1 VFSDVGHTVDA
12 IGMAVG
18 PAGRHFAGMNT
29 RLVLE
34 HVEKRLGAG
43 AVPRVR
49 VRAGDPRELAL
60 LRDDSS
66 WSSHDQFLAVLR
78 AAATELGGLDE
89 LATIYR
95 DAELVAERGS
105 TVELVALVHALG
117 SPMQLA
123 KTMDSSN
130 HYASMEMQ
138 NEDSGE
144 ASFLSSYRVRAGFD
158 VSTELCAF
166 MQGLVPLG
174 VRIFGFSDITVTKV
188 SCQCEGD
195 EWCTIE
201 VAWDDTRDLEF
212 LLEEARLL
220 RTVAERRLETFQE
233 TTADI
238 VSADDLDVVLD
249 RIVNAASRA
258 ITSTAHVLEVAGP
271 GGRPR
276 YYTRGATV
284 EQAREI
290 AARVDDGDP
299 NYLATEVS
307 SATHRYGRLIVV
319 DFGGGAQFERPSLES
334 YARLASSVLESA
346 MALEESRREARTSSA
361 LLELASSLAELATG
375 PEVAAKIVAAMPAV
389 LDCDGSAVLLRV
401 DGGLQVAA
409 HHGFDEGLAEAFAL
423 PAVDA
428 VVDLLREI
436 KVRTATDMAADSRA
450 SMEAQGYVATATAPI
465 VLDGVVSGVLIAGV
479 RHTPERLSEDHNLRG
494 RFTGLA
500 AQASIALRN
509 AWLVDQIRHQ
519 SLHDPL
525 TELPN
530 RALIMDRAEQMISR
544 ATRHGHPCA
553 ALFVDLDGFKDI
565 NDTLGHEAGDR
576 VLQTVA
582 ERLRATVR
590 DSDTVGRLGGDE
602 FVVLVDG
609 ESLDAGVE
617 IVAERLLE
625 VLCAPFEG
633 ELGDLAVNVR
643 ASIGI
648 AMGSDHS
655 ASDLLREADTA
666 LYRAKSAGK
675 CCYRIFAREWDDGA
689 LQPVSLTGSLVAA
702 LVNDE
707 FVLEYQPIFGLG
719 EVRPT
724 GVEALVRWNHPE
736 RGILP
741 PVDFVPQLEETG
753 LIIEV
758 GRWVLQEACRQAA
771 RWHDGGLLVDVSVN
785 ASIRQL
791 ERHAF
796 VDEVRD
802 ALVEVDLDP
811 CRLIIEITETVIMSD
826 PETTASVLQGLKAL
840 GVRIAIDDFGTG
852 YSALAYLRQFPVDGL
867 KIDRSFVAG
876 VTESHA
882 SAELVRTLIGL
893 GQALGL
899 ETYAEG
905 IERPEQLAC
914 LQAMGCQS
922 GQGYYLARPLSGDAA
937 AMFLAERCGVAPAG
951 QTLRR

>member
-1 VFSDVGHTVDA
+1 
-12 IGMAVG
+12 MAVG
-18 PAGRHFAGMNT
+18 ANGRHFAGTNS

-34 HVEKRLGAG
+34 HVERRLGPD
-43 AVPRVR
+43 AVRTMLD
-49 VRAGDPRELAL
+49 RAGEVGSVEL

-66 WSSHDQFLAVLR
+66 WSSHGEFLALIR
-78 AAATELGGLDE
+78 AASELLGAADDLT
-89 LATIYR
+89 TIYR
-95 DAELVAERGS
+95 DAELVAVSGS
-105 TVELVALVHALG
+105 TAELVALVHTLG
-117 SPMQLA
+117 SPTQLA
-123 KTMDSSN
+123 RTMGSSN
-130 HYASMEMQ
+130 HYGSVEM
-138 NEDSGE
+138 NNRELGE
-144 ASFLSSYRVRAGFD
+144 ASFLASFRVRDGFE
-158 VSTELCAF
+158 VSSDLCAF
-166 MQGLVPLG
+166 MQGIVPLG
-174 VRIFGFSDITVTKV
+174 VRIFGFNDLAVTKV
-188 SCQCEGD
+188 GCQCQGD

-201 VAWDDTRDLEF
+201 VAWNDTRDAEF

-220 RTVAERRLETFQE
+220 RTVAQRRLETFQE

-258 ITSTAHVLEVAGP
+258 VTSTAHVLEVAGP
-271 GGRPR
+271 GGKPR

-299 NYLATEVS
+299 SYVATDVA
-307 SATHRYGRLIVV
+307 SASHRYGRLIVV

-346 MALEESRREARTSSA
+346 MALEESRREAKTSSA

-389 LDCDGSAVLLRV
+389 LDSDACAVLLRV
-401 DGGLQVAA
+401 DDTLQVAA
-409 HHGFDEGLAEAFAL
+409 QDGFDGIEVSAFSR
-423 PAVDA
+423 PADEVEH
-428 VVDLLREI
+428 LLREI
-436 KVRTATDMAADSRA
+436 KVRMAHELTGESRR
-450 SMEAQGYVATATAPI
+450 SMQAQGFVASATAPI
-465 VLDGVVSGVLIAGV
+465 IIDGAVSGVLVTAV
-479 RHTPERLSEDHNLRG
+479 RHSPERLTEDHNLRS

-530 RALIMDRAEQMISR
+530 RALILDRAEQMIARASR
-544 ATRHGHPCA
+544 QRHPCA
-553 ALFVDLDGFKDI
+553 ALFIDLDGFKEI
-565 NDTLGHEAGDR
+565 NDTRGHEAGDR
-576 VLQTVA
+576 VLRTVA
-582 ERLRATVR
+582 ERLRAAVR

-609 ESLDAGVE
+609 DSLDAGVE
-617 IVAERLLE
+617 VVAERLLD
-625 VLCAPFEG
+625 VLCEPCRDGLGAAP
-633 ELGDLAVNVR
+633 VNVR

-648 AMGSDHS
+648 AMGEDQS
-655 ASDLLREADTA
+655 AAELLREADVA

-675 CCYRIFAREWDDGA
+675 SCYRVFGPEMDGEEP
-689 LQPVSLTGSLVAA
+689 QGVSLTGSLVAA
-702 LVNDE
+702 MANDE
-707 FVLEYQPIFGLG
+707 FVLEYQPIFGLADG
-719 EVRPT
+719 RPT
-724 GVEALVRWNHPE
+724 GVEALVRWDHPQL
-736 RGILP
+736 GVLLP
-741 PVDFVPQLEETG
+741 VAFVPQLEDTG

-758 GRWVLQEACRQAA
+758 GRWVLREACRQAA
-771 RWHDGGLLVDVSVN
+771 EWHAKGLVVDVSVN

-791 ERHAF
+791 ERLAF

-802 ALVEVDLDP
+802 VLLEVDLDP
-811 CRLIIEITETVIMSD
+811 SRLIIEITETAIMSD
-826 PETTASVLQGLKAL
+826 IETTGSVLLRLKAL

-852 YSALAYLRQFPVDGL
+852 YSSLSYLRQFPVDGL

-876 VTESHA
+876 VTESRA

-899 ETYAEG
+899 DTYAEG
-905 IERPEQLAC
+905 IERDEQLAR
-914 LQAMGCQS
+914 LQEMGCGS
-922 GQGYYLARPLSGDAA
+922 GQGYLLARPLPAGSVAT
-937 AMFLAERCGVAPAG
+937 FLAEARAASAPPV

>member
-1 VFSDVGHTVDA
+1 
-12 IGMAVG
+12 MAVG
-18 PAGRHFAGMNT
+18 ANGRHFAGTNT

-34 HVEKRLGAG
+34 HVERRLGPD
-43 AVPRVR
+43 AVRTMLD
-49 VRAGDPRELAL
+49 RAGEVGSVEL

-66 WSSHDQFLAVLR
+66 WSSHGEFLALIR
-78 AAATELGGLDE
+78 AASELLGAADDLT
-89 LATIYR
+89 TIYR
-95 DAELVAERGS
+95 DAELVAVSGS
-105 TVELVALVHALG
+105 TAELVALVHTLG
-117 SPMQLA
+117 SPTQLA
-123 KTMDSSN
+123 RTMGSSN
-130 HYASMEMQ
+130 HYGSVEM
-138 NEDSGE
+138 NNRELGE
-144 ASFLSSYRVRAGFD
+144 ASFLASFRVRDGFE
-158 VSTELCAF
+158 VSSDLCAF
-166 MQGLVPLG
+166 MQGIVPLG
-174 VRIFGFSDITVTKV
+174 VRIFGFNDLAVTKV
-188 SCQCEGD
+188 GCQCQGD

-201 VAWDDTRDLEF
+201 VAWNDTRDAEF

-220 RTVAERRLETFQE
+220 RTVAQRRLETFQE

-258 ITSTAHVLEVAGP
+258 VTSTAHVLEVAGP
-271 GGRPR
+271 GGKPR

-299 NYLATEVS
+299 SYVATDVA
-307 SATHRYGRLIVV
+307 SASHRYGRLIVV

-346 MALEESRREARTSSA
+346 MALEESRREAKTSSA

-389 LDCDGSAVLLRV
+389 LDSDACAVLLRV
-401 DGGLQVAA
+401 DDTLQVAA
-409 HHGFDEGLAEAFAL
+409 QDGFDGIAVSAFSR
-423 PAVDA
+423 PADEVEH
-428 VVDLLREI
+428 LLREI
-436 KVRTATDMAADSRA
+436 KVRMARELTGESRH
-450 SMEAQGYVATATAPI
+450 SMEAQGFVASATAPI
-465 VLDGVVSGVLIAGV
+465 IIDGAVSGVLVTAV
-479 RHTPERLSEDHNLRG
+479 RHSPERLTEDHNLRS

-530 RALIMDRAEQMISR
+530 RALILDRAEQMIAR
-544 ATRHGHPCA
+544 AARQRHPCA
-553 ALFVDLDGFKDI
+553 ALFIDLDGFKEI
-565 NDTLGHEAGDR
+565 NDTRGHEAGDR
-576 VLQTVA
+576 VLRTVA
-582 ERLRATVR
+582 ERLRAAVR

-609 ESLDAGVE
+609 DSLDAGVE
-617 IVAERLLE
+617 VVAERLLD
-625 VLCAPFEG
+625 VLCEPFRDGLGAAP
-633 ELGDLAVNVR
+633 VNVR

-648 AMGSDHS
+648 AMGEDHS
-655 ASDLLREADTA
+655 AAELLREADVA

-675 CCYRIFAREWDDGA
+675 SCYRVFGPEMDGEEP
-689 LQPVSLTGSLVAA
+689 QGVSLTGSLVAA
-702 LVNDE
+702 MANDE
-707 FVLEYQPIFGLG
+707 FVLEYQPIFGLADG
-719 EVRPT
+719 RPT
-724 GVEALVRWNHPE
+724 GVEALVRWDH
-736 RGILP
+736 
-741 PVDFVPQLEETG
+741 PQL
-753 LIIEV
+753 
-758 GRWVLQEACRQAA
+758 WVLREACRQAA
-771 RWHDGGLLVDVSVN
+771 EWHANGLVVDVSVN

-791 ERHAF
+791 ERLAF

-802 ALVEVDLDP
+802 VLLEVDLDP
-811 CRLIIEITETVIMSD
+811 RRLIIEITETAIMSD
-826 PETTASVLQGLKAL
+826 VETTGSVLLGLKAL

-852 YSALAYLRQFPVDGL
+852 YSSLSYLRQFPVDGL

-876 VTESHA
+876 VTESRA

-899 ETYAEG
+899 DTYAEG
-905 IERPEQLAC
+905 IERDEQLAR
-914 LQAMGCQS
+914 LQEMGCGS
-922 GQGYYLARPLSGDAA
+922 GQGYLLARPLPAGSVAT
-937 AMFLAERCGVAPAG
+937 FLAEARAASA

>member
-1 VFSDVGHTVDA
+1 
-12 IGMAVG
+12 MAVG
-18 PAGRHFAGMNT
+18 SNGRHFAGMNT

-34 HVEKRLGAG
+34 HVERRLGSD
-43 AVPRVR
+43 AVSVLLE
-49 VRAGDPRELAL
+49 RAGEERPVGV

-66 WSSHDQFLAVLR
+66 WTSHGQFLALLR
-78 AAATELGGLDE
+78 AASDLLGGTAD

-95 DAELVAERGS
+95 DAELVAVSGS
-105 TVELVALVHALG
+105 TAELVALVHALG
-117 SPMQLA
+117 SPTQLA
-123 KTMDSSN
+123 KTMGSSN
-130 HYASMEMQ
+130 HYGSIEMH
-138 NEDSGE
+138 NEESGE
-144 ASFLSSYRVRAGFD
+144 ASFFASFRVKDGFEP
-158 VSTELCAF
+158 STSLCAF

-174 VRIFGFSDITVTKV
+174 VRVFGFNDLTVTEV
-188 SCQCEGD
+188 GCQCLGD

-201 VAWDDTRDLEF
+201 VAWNDTRDMEF

-220 RTVAERRLETFQE
+220 RTVAERRLDTFQE

-271 GGRPR
+271 GGAPR
-276 YYTRGATV
+276 YYTRGATI
-284 EQAREI
+284 EQAQEI

-299 NYLATEVS
+299 SYFAVDVA
-307 SATHRYGRLIVV
+307 SAAHRYGRLIVV

-346 MALEESRREARTSSA
+346 MALEEARREARTSSA

-401 DGGLQVAA
+401 DDGLQVAA
-409 HHGFDEGLAEAFAL
+409 QQGFDVDIAQAYAL
-423 PAVDA
+423 PSVET
-428 VVDLLREI
+428 VEGLLREI
-436 KVRTATDMAADSRA
+436 RVRMAGDVMGESRR

-465 VLDGVVSGVLIAGV
+465 VIDGVVSGVLIAGV
-479 RHTPERLSEDHNLRG
+479 RRDPQRLTEDHNLRS

-530 RALIMDRAEQMISR
+530 RALILDRAEQMIARSAR
-544 ATRHGHPCA
+544 RDHPCA
-553 ALFVDLDGFKDI
+553 ALFIDLDGFKDI
-565 NDTLGHEAGDR
+565 NDTWGHEAGDR
-576 VLQTVA
+576 VLQNVA

-590 DSDTVGRLGGDE
+590 ESDTVGRLGGDE

-617 IVAERLLE
+617 VVAERLLE
-625 VLCAPFEG
+625 VLCAPFVDEAVV
-633 ELGDLAVNVR
+633 LPVNVR

-648 AMGSDHS
+648 AMGAEHR
-655 ASDLLREADTA
+655 ACDLLREADMA

-675 CCYRIFAREWDDGA
+675 SCYRIFGPEMDAPVRE
-689 LQPVSLTGSLVAA
+689 PVSLTGSLVAA
-702 LVNDE
+702 MVNDE
-707 FVLEYQPIFGLG
+707 FVLEYQPVLDLAD
-719 EVRPT
+719 ERPI
-724 GVEALVRWNHPE
+724 GVEALVRWAHPE
-736 RGILP
+736 RGLLP
-741 PVDFVPQLEETG
+741 PVVFVPQLEETG
-753 LIIEV
+753 LIVEV
-758 GRWVLQEACRQAA
+758 GRWILREACRQAA
-771 RWHDGGLLVDVSVN
+771 VWHAEGLAIDISVN

-791 ERHAF
+791 ERRAF
-796 VDEVRD
+796 VDEVRE
-802 ALVEVDLDP
+802 AIAEVALDP
-811 CRLIIEITETVIMSD
+811 SALIIEITETAIMSD
-826 PETTASVLQGLKAL
+826 LEATAAVLDGLKAL

-852 YSALAYLRQFPVDGL
+852 YSSLAYLRQFPVDAL

-899 ETYAEG
+899 ETFAEG
-905 IERPEQLAC
+905 IERPDQLAH
-914 LQAMGCQS
+914 LQELGCRN
-922 GQGYYLARPLSGDAA
+922 GQGYLFARALRAESVAT
-937 AMFLAERCGVAPAG
+937 FFAERRRVAPTG